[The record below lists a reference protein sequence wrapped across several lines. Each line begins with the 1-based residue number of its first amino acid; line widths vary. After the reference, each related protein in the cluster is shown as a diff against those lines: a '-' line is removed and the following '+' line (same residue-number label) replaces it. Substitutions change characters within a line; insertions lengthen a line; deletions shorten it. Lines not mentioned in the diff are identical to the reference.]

1 MELDEIFNYNKLDK
15 NLPIPLY
22 YQIKQMILEA
32 IKKEKIVVGDM
43 IPTELDLCERCKV
56 SRPTVRQA
64 ISELVSEGYLYRLKG
79 KGTFVAKPKI
89 QAMFLNKLLSFNEE
103 MNIKGLTPSTKV
115 LDLKVV
121 ADNPSINSL
130 LNLSERD
137 KLIYLER
144 VRYANDEPI
153 VYLKT
158 YIPYEPYSD
167 LLNQDFVHN
176 SLYAMLEDIYNKRVT
191 RVHRK
196 IEAVNATRKEAELL
210 EISKGDAISRVR
222 TLAYTK
228 DDETIEYSIAKYRGD
243 RNEFSVELYR

>member
-1 MELDEIFNYNKLDK
+1 MELEKVYDFRKLDK

-22 YQIKQMILEA
+22 YQIKQMILQA
-32 IKKEKIVVGDM
+32 IEDKKINVGDM
-43 IPTELDLCERCKV
+43 IPTELEFCSKLGV

-64 ISELVSEGYLYRLKG
+64 LSELVSEGYLYRLKG

-103 MNIKGLTPSTKV
+103 MNKKGLIPSTKV
-115 LDLKVV
+115 LDLKIIS
-121 ADNPSINSL
+121 DELSINTL
-130 LNLSERD
+130 LNLHKDDE
-137 KLIYLER
+137 LIYLER
-144 VRYANDEPI
+144 VRCANDEPI

-158 YIPYEPYSD
+158 YIPYKPYSS
-167 LLNQDFVHN
+167 LFNQNFVHN
-176 SLYAMLEDIYNKRVT
+176 SLYSMLEDIYGERVT

-196 IEAVNATRKEAELL
+196 IEAVNSSKKDADLL
-210 EISKGDAISRVR
+210 GINKGDALCLVK

-228 DDETIEYSIAKYRGD
+228 DDKPIEYSIAKYRGD